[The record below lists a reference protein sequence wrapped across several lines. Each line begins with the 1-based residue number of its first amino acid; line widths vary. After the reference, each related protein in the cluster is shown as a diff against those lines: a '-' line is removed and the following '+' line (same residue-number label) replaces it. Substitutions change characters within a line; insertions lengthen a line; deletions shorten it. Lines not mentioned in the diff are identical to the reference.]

1 MPLVV
6 RKTKYTMV
14 FPLVK
19 RIWENFLFFDRNIG
33 RTGTGIREILP
44 VKTSSALSFCGKI
57 LTDNIPY
64 FQTKTQNSYGKKR
77 FFDLKKNDRVVY
89 YQLI

>member
-57 LTDNIPY
+57 MLTSFRII
-64 FQTKTQNSYGKKR
+64 KR
-77 FFDLKKNDRVVY
+77 KNKILTEKIGF
-89 YQLI
+89 LI